1 MLVMTPNAFGRRVVT
16 ADDGIA
22 SDGPPPRTVDVAGG
36 IGVAELLWLEGP
48 PADVADGTDRTGGG
62 FPLEPPPGGASA
74 RVIRLPPSGD
84 WLRVE
89 GDDDA
94 RPGMHATDTLD
105 FVVVLDGEIVLGTGD
120 GRETTIGAGDFV
132 VQRAAPHRWR
142 LAGDEPCTY
151 FVAML
156 RPDPSQPSVDMT
168 WSVGEVASAR
178 RVVTGDDTAVDEPP
192 SCSLEGGTT
201 RLVDVWHTGGPLSR
215 ATQGGD
221 PTGPWALEPPP
232 GGAWFRRVDMEPGP
246 PLEAGWHRT
255 RSIDVDVVLAGRLG
269 LDLAGG
275 DSVELG
281 PGDAVVQRGT
291 DHRWRVI
298 GDEPVQF
305 AAVMLALS

>member
-1 MLVMTPNAFGRRVVT
+1 MQTSGFGRRVVT

-22 SDGPPPRTVDVAGG
+22 SDGPSPRTIDVPGG
-36 IGVAELLWLEGP
+36 FGVSELLWLDRP
-48 PADVADGTDRTGGG
+48 PADVGDGGDRTSDG

-74 RVIRLPPSGD
+74 RVIRLPPTGE
-84 WLRVE
+84 WLRVD

-105 FVVVLDGEIVLGTGD
+105 LVVVLEGEIALGTRD
-120 GRETTIGAGDFV
+120 GRETPMRAGDFV
-132 VQRAAPHRWR
+132 VQRATAHRWR
-142 LAGDEPCTY
+142 VLGDGPCTY

-156 RPDPSQPSVDMT
+156 RPDPTRRPVEMT
-168 WSVGEVASAR
+168 WSVGDVTGAR
-178 RVVTGDDTAVDEPP
+178 RVVTDGESCVDGPP
-192 SCSLEGGTT
+192 ACALDGGTT

-221 PTGPWALEPPP
+221 PQGPWSLEPPP
-232 GGAWFRRVDMEPGP
+232 GGAWFRRVDMQPGP
-246 PLEAGWHRT
+246 PLDAGWHRT

-269 LDLAGG
+269 LDLADGA
-275 DSVELG
+275 SVELG

-298 GDEPVQF
+298 GDDPVQF